1 MHQTQLSN
9 IPTIEQLEGGNTFS
23 SDPERITPDVSK
35 FIRNSLPNSMN
46 NMNMS
51 NTSMSNVGSGQQRPV
66 VVPEFFNEPKNMAF
80 NTNYSELNCVDVSE
94 HIKNCPVCSRLYKPD
109 TSIHMILIILLG
121 SLCLVLTHKIINK

>member
-1 MHQTQLSN
+1 MHQTSLMN
-9 IPTIEQLEGGNTFS
+9 IPTIEQLEGGNSFS

-35 FIRNSLPNSMN
+35 FIRNSLPINPIN
-46 NMNMS
+46 Q
-51 NTSMSNVGSGQQRPV
+51 SMSNVGGGNNQQRPV